1 VNQLKEKMN
10 IVPIPTTEKT
20 QLLRNTYKFTPQHGN
35 PWEWR
40 SQILKDA
47 VVRGYEFNHLYI
59 TSNKKIKDNSWLY
72 NTKLKQV
79 FYITNSKLVRTD
91 LNKMVEATTD
101 KSLHLPLISEG
112 FVKKYAELQGN
123 IDEVMVD
130 MIEVDDREKSTD
142 CPDWIKIVKVDKNN
156 YITITK
162 VEKTWDDIQND
173 FEIRFPYQELVFDW
187 LKNNYSVPKKLI
199 K

>member
-162 VEKTWDDIQND
+162 VEETWDDVIKHFQEETSYWNY
-173 FEIRFPYQELVFDW
+173 FPIW
-187 LKNNYSVPKKLI
+187 LKNNYKPPI
-199 K
+199 KIK